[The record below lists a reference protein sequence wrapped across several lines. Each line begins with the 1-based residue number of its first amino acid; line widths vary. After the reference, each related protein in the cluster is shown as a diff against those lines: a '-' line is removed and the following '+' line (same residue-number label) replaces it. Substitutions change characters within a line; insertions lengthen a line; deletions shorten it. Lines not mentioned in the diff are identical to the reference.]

1 MITQDQLP
9 DLLIS
14 LGFIKKSAS
23 YTKTIGAAKLEINTA
38 KQEIIYPEGVVIN
51 ERQTCNF
58 LANENFVVFEC
69 VHRLLEKGYKPE
81 HLELEPKWQLGHGAS
96 GGRADILVKDNA
108 GRPLLIIECKTAGN
122 EFKRAW
128 NKTLQDGNQLFSYAQ
143 QISET
148 QFLCLYA
155 SNFEADTLSYQSHL
169 IAHRDN
175 PKYLEDNLAFKS
187 FKSATDVKERFAVWR
202 DTYKLDFRTQ
212 GLFEPTIQP
221 YHVGKEKYT
230 LADLSSIAAA
240 DQQKKYHEFAT
251 ILRQHNVSGRENAF
265 DKLINLFLCKLV
277 DETENPNDLKF
288 YWKGVAYDSHFDLI
302 DRLQQLYQKGMAKFL
317 GESITYIDQGA
328 VQNAMRFIKQNPDA
342 TQKAVWHLFLQQKFF
357 TNNDF
362 SLIDVHNEKLFYQ
375 NADVLL
381 KILQMWQDIRLTN
394 SVGNNQF
401 LGDMFEGFLDQGVK
415 QSEGQYFTPM
425 PICRF
430 IFMSLPLQS
439 MVAGSAAPTKAIDY
453 ACGAGHFLNE
463 LALQIKPLVA
473 LHREG
478 DQVEHL
484 KAQHR
489 AIYGIEKEYRLSKV
503 AKVSAFM
510 YGQQDINICYGDGL
524 VQQHEAFPDIKNNSF
539 DLLVANPPYSV
550 RGFLETLPEEE
561 RNIYALSDTV
571 DKLDSFNSIEAFFIE
586 RAKQLL
592 KAGGVAAI
600 ILPSSILSN
609 GSGTYIKTREILLQ
623 YFDFVAI
630 AELGGGTFG
639 KTGTNTVTLFLRRKK
654 TTPDTAEHYR
664 ERVAQWFGGCEN
676 DKRKQVIYKDEDLI
690 NAYAAHIG
698 VPLAD
703 YKTLL
708 AGNTAGSWR
717 QAAHFEVYTKA
728 FNDSTEVKNLDK
740 QKAFK
745 LLSEAQQTQELEK
758 RYLRYVTALERDKLY
773 YFVLASDQAHPV
785 LIVKSPSDDK
795 ARKVFLGYDWSTS
808 KGGEGIKLV
817 KNAQGHHQTHLY
829 DETDRNNASKL
840 NRLIADNFDG
850 KLGAVPAA
858 LSEFAST
865 ARLVDMLDF
874 SRAGFEKQIVLSS
887 KKSVLLQSSRYP
899 MEKLSSLN
907 MMLRRGKSSKYG
919 TSSIQII
926 KSGQARGLF
935 EFDFSEK
942 HFVEEGFVLD
952 ERQLRA
958 GDLLI
963 NSTGKGT
970 AGRVTYFD
978 LPGIFVADSHI
989 SIFRSNS
996 LLDSKFGLYSLER
1009 IGFKALESLADGASG
1024 QIELTLETIGE
1035 IQIPLPPMNI
1045 QRQIIHA
1052 YEAINTEVVQAK
1064 ETISTAKLDINEQVK
1079 QCFKQHPLKQLNEIA
1094 DLSRGASPRPID
1106 DFWTEAADGVPWIKI
1121 GDVTTG
1127 AKYVEVTAQKITP
1140 AGAEKS
1146 KRVRPGD
1153 FIISN
1158 SMSVGRPYIL
1168 AIEGCVHDG
1177 WLVLA
1182 NIINDVN
1189 KDYLYYALSSD
1200 SAQSQFQ
1207 AQALGGVV
1215 KNLNIDRA
1223 KGVTIAVPPIALQLK
1238 LVKAVQAI
1246 EQTIAQA
1253 QAVIDE
1259 APAKKQAVMQRYL

>member
-9 DLLIS
+9 ALLQS
-14 LGFIKKSAS
+14 LGFSKKAAS
-23 YTKTIGAAKLEINTA
+23 YTKIIGSATLEVNTA

-58 LANENFVVFEC
+58 LANENFVVLEC

-128 NKTLQDGNQLFSYAQ
+128 YKTLQDGNQLFSYAQ

-155 SNFEADTLSYQSHL
+155 SDFEAGTLSYQSHL

-175 PKYLEDNLAFKS
+175 PKYLEDNPAFKS

-230 LADLSSIAAA
+230 LADLHGIAAA

-265 DKLINLFLCKLV
+265 DKLVNLFLCKLV
-277 DETENPNDLKF
+277 DETENPQELKF
-288 YWKGVAYDSHFDLI
+288 YWKGVAYDTHFDLI
-302 DRLQQLYQKGMAKFL
+302 DRLQQLYQKGMEKFL
-317 GESITYIDQGA
+317 GETITYIDQGA

-439 MVAGSAAPTKAIDY
+439 MVTGSATPTKAIDY

-463 LALQIKPLVA
+463 LASQIKPLITQHWQGELVD
-473 LHREG
+473 LT
-478 DQVEHL
+478 DHL

-489 AIYGIEKEYRLSKV
+489 TIYGIEKEYRLSKV

-524 VQQHEAFPDIKNNSF
+524 VQQHPAFPGIQNDSF

-561 RNIYALSDTV
+561 RDNYALSDTV

-623 YFDFVAI
+623 YFDIVAI

-654 TTPDTAEHYR
+654 TSPDTAAHYR
-664 ERVAQWFGGCEN
+664 ERVAQWFN
-676 DKRKQVIYKDEDLI
+676 TDEGQSEYHDAHLI
-690 NAYAAHIG
+690 ERYAAHIG

-708 AGNTAGSWR
+708 EGSIAGAWTQS
-717 QAAHFEVYTKA
+717 AHFDVYTKA
-728 FNDSTEVKNLDK
+728 FNDNTEVKNLYK

-745 LLSEAQQTQELEK
+745 LLSETQQTEQLEK

-773 YFVLASDQAHPV
+773 YFVLASDQMHPV
-785 LIVKSPSDDK
+785 LIVKSPSDNK
-795 ARKVFLGYDWSTS
+795 AQKAFLGYDSSTS
-808 KGGEGIKLV
+808 KGDEGIKLV
-817 KNAQGHHQTHLY
+817 RNAQGHHQTHLY

-840 NRLIADNFDG
+840 NRLVADNFDG
-850 KLGAVPAA
+850 KLGAIPAT

-874 SRAGFEKQIVLSS
+874 SRAGFEKRIALTATTTI
-887 KKSVLLQSSRYP
+887 KNDLLG
-899 MEKLSSLN
+899 EKLGDVCSFEY
-907 MMLRRGKSSKYG
+907 GKPLPENQRITGSYPVMGSNGRVGFHNEYLVEGPVIVVGRKGSAGEVVWEKENCFPIDTTFYVRLKR
-919 TSSIQII
+919 IDVLPYYLFNVL
-926 KSGQARGLF
+926 KGL
-935 EFDFSEK
+935 
-942 HFVEEGFVLD
+942 GLD
-952 ERQLRA
+952 RLRA
-958 GDLLI
+958 GVGVPGLNRNDAYQLRLRIPSFDVQRLI
-963 NSTGKGT
+963 V
-970 AGRVTYFD
+970 AEFDEVDAEIDRVKSK
-978 LPGIFVADSHI
+978 IVAAQS
-989 SIFRSNS
+989 
-996 LLDSKFGLYSLER
+996 E
-1009 IGFKALESLADGASG
+1009 
-1024 QIELTLETIGE
+1024 
-1035 IQIPLPPMNI
+1035 
-1045 QRQIIHA
+1045 
-1052 YEAINTEVVQAK
+1052 
-1064 ETISTAKLDINEQVK
+1064 INEQVK
-1079 QCFKQHPLKQLNEIA
+1079 LCFSHHPVKQLNQIA

-1106 DFWTEAADGVPWIKI
+1106 DFWTDAADGVPWIKI
-1121 GDVTTG
+1121 GDVATG

-1158 SMSVGRPYIL
+1158 SMSVGRPYIS

-1182 NIINDVN
+1182 NIIDEVDKN
-1189 KDYLYYALSSD
+1189 YLYYALSSD

-1223 KGVTIAVPPIALQLK
+1223 KGVTIAIPPLAEQRK
-1238 LVKAVQAI
+1238 LVKAVQVI

-1253 QAVIDE
+1253 QATLAA

>member
-1 MITQDQLP
+1 MITKDQLP
-9 DLLIS
+9 DLLHA
-14 LGFIKKSAS
+14 LGFKKKSAL
-23 YTKTIGAAKLEINTA
+23 YTKTIGSATLEINIA
-38 KQEIIYPEGVVIN
+38 KEEIIYPEGVLIN

-58 LANENFVVFEC
+58 SSNENFVVFEC
-69 VHRLLEKGYKPE
+69 VHRLLEKGYRPE
-81 HLELEPKWQLGHGAS
+81 HIELEPKWKVGHGAS

-108 GRPLLIIECKTAGN
+108 GRALLIIECKTAGG

-128 NKTLQDGNQLFSYAQ
+128 NKTLQDGDQLFSYAQ
-143 QISET
+143 QTSET

-155 SNFEADTLSYQSHL
+155 SAFEAGKLSFQSHL

-175 PKYLEDNLAFKS
+175 PKYLDDNPQFKS
-187 FKSATDVKERFAVWR
+187 FKSASDVKERFAIWR
-202 DTYKLDFRTQ
+202 DTYKLDYRTQ
-212 GLFEPTIQP
+212 GLFETNIQP
-221 YHVGKEKYT
+221 YHVGKDKYT
-230 LADLSSIAAA
+230 LADLHSIAAA

-277 DETENPNDLKF
+277 DETENPQDLKF
-288 YWKGVAYDSHFDLI
+288 YWKGVAFDSHFDLI
-302 DRLQQLYQKGMAKFL
+302 DRLQKLYQQGMGKFL
-317 GESITYIDQGA
+317 GETITYIDQGA
-328 VQNAMRFIKQNPDA
+328 VQNAMRFIRQNPDA
-342 TQKAVWHLFLQQKFF
+342 TQKAVWNLFLQQKFF

-394 SVGNNQF
+394 TEGNHQF

-439 MVAGSAAPTKAIDY
+439 MVQDGAIPKAIDY

-463 LALQIKPLVA
+463 LALQIKPLITQNWQGEQID
-473 LHREG
+473 LI
-478 DQVEHL
+478 DHL
-484 KAQHR
+484 KEQHR

-510 YGQQDINICYGDGL
+510 YGQQEINICYGDGL
-524 VQQHEAFPDIKNNSF
+524 VQQHTAFSGIQNNSF
-539 DLLVANPPYSV
+539 DMVVANPPYSV

-561 RNIYALSDTV
+561 RAAYDLTDTV
-571 DKLDSFNSIEAFFIE
+571 DKLDSCNSIEAFFIE

-609 GSGTYIKTREILLQ
+609 GSGIYIKTREILLK
-623 YFDFVAI
+623 YFDIVAV
-630 AELGGGTFG
+630 AELGSGTFG

-654 TTPDTAEHYR
+654 TMPDTADHYR
-664 ERVAQWFGGCEN
+664 ERVAEWFE
-676 DKRKQVIYKDEDLI
+676 YDEGQSEYQDSHLI
-690 NAYAAHIG
+690 EKYVSHIG
-698 VPLAD
+698 VSLED

-708 AGNTAGSWR
+708 AGDATGPWT
-717 QAAHFEVYTKA
+717 QAAHFEVYTNA
-728 FNDSTEVKNLDK
+728 FNDSTEVKNLYK
-740 QKAFK
+740 QKWFK
-745 LLSEAQQTQELEK
+745 ALTDNEQAQEMDK
-758 RYLRYVTALERDKLY
+758 RYLRDVQDKEKEKIY
-773 YFVLASDQAHPV
+773 YFVLASDQSNPMLV
-785 LIVKSPSDDK
+785 IKSPSDNK
-795 ARKVFLGYDWSTS
+795 AQKTFLGYDWSTS
-808 KGGEGIKLV
+808 KGDEGIKLV
-817 KNAQGHHQTHLY
+817 KNAKGQHQTHLY
-829 DETDRNNASKL
+829 DEVNRNNDNKL
-840 NRLIADNFDG
+840 NRLISDNFDG
-850 KLGAVPAA
+850 KLGAIPAA

-865 ARLVDMLDF
+865 ARLVDLLDF
-874 SRAGFEKQIVLSS
+874 SRAGFEKSIALKISS
-887 KKSVLLQSSRYP
+887 LKSTSQWPQKSLAVMANINPSTVNPIDVFGDKDFIYIDIGSVDVEAGTVSFLQKIKPIDAPSRARREVINGDVLLSTVRPNLKAFALLDKLPDAVLASTGFAVLRANSNLALPKYIF
-899 MEKLSSLN
+899 EKLFSISLQEQ
-907 MMLRRGKSSKYG
+907 MIAKM
-919 TSSIQII
+919 
-926 KSGQARGLF
+926 
-935 EFDFSEK
+935 
-942 HFVEEGFVLD
+942 
-952 ERQLRA
+952 
-958 GDLLI
+958 
-963 NSTGKGT
+963 GKGQ
-970 AGRVTYFD
+970 Y
-978 LPGIFVADSHI
+978 PSINQADI
-989 SIFRSNS
+989 
-996 LLDSKFGLYSLER
+996 
-1009 IGFKALESLADGASG
+1009 ESLMMVCPPLD
-1024 QIELTLETIGE
+1024 
-1035 IQIPLPPMNI
+1035 IQQKIVTEC
-1045 QRQIIHA
+1045 
-1052 YEAINTEVVQAK
+1052 EAIDAEGISAK
-1064 ETISTAKLDINEQVK
+1064 EHIVTAQAEINQLVRT
-1079 QCFKQHPLKQLNEIA
+1079 CFSRHPLKQLTQIA

-1121 GDVTTG
+1121 GDVAPG
-1127 AKYVEVTAQKITP
+1127 AKYIEVTAQKITP

-1182 NIINDVN
+1182 NIIEAVD

-1223 KGVTIAVPPIALQLK
+1223 KGVTIAVPPLAEQQK
-1238 LVKAVQAI
+1238 LVADVQVI
-1246 EQTIAQA
+1246 EKTIAQA
-1253 QAVIDE
+1253 QATIAA